1 MQTGPKVPL
10 PFILWYVQLRGN
22 CVSLTPDLTLLMATF
37 RTVKDKRTADTLPL
51 EEAMKQM
58 FRAYRL
64 QGKMNQ
70 VYVTSCWEKIMGKT
84 VARYTK
90 SLYFKDGKLFVEL
103 TSAPLKHELV
113 MNKTKVMANINQ
125 EVGEEVVVEVVFL

>member
-1 MQTGPKVPL
+1 MSYFRKPNTGRK
-10 PFILWYVQLRGN
+10 
-22 CVSLTPDLTLLMATF
+22 S
-37 RTVKDKRTADTLPL
+37 DTLSL
-51 EEAMKQM
+51 GDAMKEM
-58 FRAYRL
+58 FKAYRL

-113 MNKTKVMANINQ
+113 MNKTKVMANINH
-125 EVGEEVVVEVVFL
+125 EVGEEVVEEVVFL